1 VRVPSDREPTV
12 PRSAPDPL
20 DPGRAPAPGPLGPEQ
35 SRTNLT
41 GMPTPPLPTL
51 ALSTSLPKGSVV
63 LVVGLGA
70 EGVRGVPAAVD
81 QAYAKTYGNDVATLA
96 TAVGATSK
104 AGQTRTLPPVG
115 DVRVVVVGLG
125 EQSEPGEDDVAGVAL
140 RDAAATAVRYAGGLV
155 EGTETGGKA
164 RARNA
169 LSVVVALGTTTAEAT
184 LAVAT
189 GALLGTYAYAGV
201 GAKSSTPPAIDK
213 VTVLHDGPA
222 RTPEGDDVAEVATV
236 LAGAV
241 LAAREW
247 VNIPANLLYPASFAE
262 EVQSLVKGTRLTCEV
277 LDERELEAQ
286 GYGGLMAV
294 GGGSARPPRLVRL
307 SYRPRGAKTHLA
319 LVGKGITFD
328 TGGLNLKPGDSMY
341 TMKCDMAGAAAVLA
355 ATWAIARLGLKV
367 QVTAYGA
374 LAENMPSGSAYR
386 PSDVITIYGG
396 TTVENGNSD
405 AEGRIVMADALARS
419 NADSAD
425 LVVDVATL
433 TGAAVVALGDRTA
446 AAFATDEPT
455 SQRVLD
461 AARTA
466 GEAFWPLPIPAETRG
481 KLDSSVADLRS
492 TGGSDRAGGAL
503 VAAAFLRE
511 FVDAPTPWAHLDIAG
526 PAFRTGG
533 PEGTLSTGGTGVGV
547 TTLVALARSM
557 AG

>member
-1 VRVPSDREPTV
+1 
-12 PRSAPDPL
+12 
-20 DPGRAPAPGPLGPEQ
+20 
-35 SRTNLT
+35 
-41 GMPTPPLPTL
+41 MPTPPLPSL
-51 ALSTSLPKGSVV
+51 ALATSLPRGSVV
-63 LVVGLGA
+63 LVVGLA
-70 EGVRGVPAAVD
+70 EDGVRGVPAAVD
-81 QAYAKTYGNDVATLA
+81 AAYAKSFGTDVATLA
-96 TAVGATSK
+96 ASVGATSK

-115 DVRVVVVGLG
+115 DVRLVVVGLG
-125 EQSEPGEDDVAGVAL
+125 DQGEDEAAAAVAL
-140 RDAAATAVRYAGGLV
+140 REAAATGVRYASGLAD
-155 EGTETGGKA
+155 GADQKGAKAAA
-164 RARNA
+164 RARGA
-169 LSVVVALGTTTAEAT
+169 LSVVVALGTSTPETT

-189 GALLGTYAYAGV
+189 GALVGTYAYAGV
-201 GAKSSTPPAIDK
+201 GARSSTPPAVEK
-213 VTVLHDGPA
+213 VTVLHEGAA
-222 RTPEGDDVAEVATV
+222 RTAAGEDVAEVANV
-236 LAGAV
+236 VAAAV
-241 LAAREW
+241 LTAREW

-262 EVQSLVKGTRLTCEV
+262 EAQALVKGTRISVEV
-277 LDERELEAQ
+277 LDEGELEAQ

-355 ATWAIARLGLKV
+355 ATWAIAKLGLKV

-419 NADSAD
+419 NADSPD

-446 AAFATDEPT
+446 GVMATDDAT
-455 SQRVLD
+455 AQRVLE
-461 AARTA
+461 ASKAA
-466 GEAFWPLPIPAETRG
+466 GEPFWQLPIPPETRG

-492 TGGSDRAGGAL
+492 TGGSDRSGGAL

-526 PAFRTGG
+526 PAFRTGS
-533 PEGTLSTGGTGVGV
+533 PEGSFSTGGTGVGV